1 MKRSQLRRALTDIQ
15 APTFAY
21 FQAFQNHSVPKI
33 DTPPPYDEFL
43 DLPLPP
49 SRFKIQPRPEEGSE
63 QLPGYCCSIR
73 REGIFERKVE
83 LESPFERA
91 YDRKW
96 SKVFVILNN
105 TMLNIHKPKRVPPT
119 TKQSLQDEEDCYIPG
134 SIIKS
139 YTLQHTEVGAAT
151 DYKKK
156 SYVIRIRAETQQFL
170 LSCETVDVFMDWLE
184 ALSSG
189 IDLALPLE
197 ERSLPKYQTIPRR
210 RRRRRAA
217 EVVQQQEEIIRQH
230 FPQLLNDDQRV
241 VLSASTA
248 SSPTTARPTT
258 SRASSNGIDSVEE
271 SANVPDIEDTTRP
284 DAESAADEDRLT
296 LQEFRELSQNL
307 EMPTIPEQRRPSTAD
322 ATTGAAAAAAAFA
335 ARQLNELAINRPA
348 SANPTQDSSSGKWRP
363 GSRVTREA
371 QLRFARRCM
380 AVLTADAPR
389 QSDYVMHGGT
399 RYKLDYEMRTMIK
412 DSTVEKKTD
421 KHGLRGLVR
430 V

>member
-1 MKRSQLRRALTDIQ
+1 MKRTQLRRAITDIQ
-15 APTFAY
+15 VPTFTY
-21 FQAFQNHSVPKI
+21 FQAFQNHSSPKI
-33 DTPPPYDEFL
+33 DTPPPYDEFA
-43 DLPLPP
+43 DAPLPAP
-49 SRFKIQPRPEEGSE
+49 RFKVEPRPEEGKE
-63 QLPGYCCSIR
+63 RLPAYHCSIR

-96 SKVFVILNN
+96 SKVYVVLNN
-105 TMLNIHKPKRVPPT
+105 TILSIHKPKRVAPG
-119 TKQSLQDEEDCYIPG
+119 TKG
-134 SIIKS
+134 SIEDETDSYICGSAIKS

-156 SYVIRIRAETQQFL
+156 SFVIRIRAETQQFL
-170 LSCETVDVFMDWLE
+170 LSCDTVDIFMDWLE

-230 FPQLLNDDQRV
+230 FPQLLNDNQREQ
-241 VLSASTA
+241 LAASNA
-248 SSPTTARPTT
+248 SSPTTGRPQT
-258 SRASSNGIDSVEE
+258 SRGSSGGIDAVEE
-271 SANVPDIEDTTRP
+271 SANVPDIEDTSRP
-284 DAESAADEDRLT
+284 QEVERAEEERLT
-296 LQEFRELSQNL
+296 LREFQELSL
-307 EMPTIPEQRRPSTAD
+307 GMPTIAEAERRPSTAD
-322 ATTGAAAAAAAFA
+322 ATSAAAIMDNMRHIA
-335 ARQLNELAINRPA
+335 ELANNRPA
-348 SANPTQDSSSGKWRP
+348 SANPSSEGNTGKWRP

-399 RYKLDYEMRTMIK
+399 RYKLDYEMRTMIR
-412 DSTVEKKTD
+412 DTTVEKKSE
-421 KHGLRGLVR
+421 KSGLRSIIR
-430 V
+430 A